1 MRVFLVGFLEL
12 GRFPDRILQL
22 DIERR
27 GYHLGDAIDVAVRH
41 VHGPTDVLDR
51 RLRRHGAERDDLRD
65 VLAAVLSRDIFD
77 HLAATVHAEID
88 VDVGH
93 RNAFG
98 IQEALKEQFVLQ
110 RIDVGDLERIGHQR
124 ARGRAAPRPHRNVM
138 LFGVADE
145 VPHDQE
151 VSGKLHL
158 LDNGDFARQP
168 LLVVRQAVLEFS
180 LPFQF
185 AQNV

>member
-1 MRVFLVGFLEL
+1 M
-12 GRFPDRILQL
+12 
-22 DIERR
+22 
-27 GYHLGDAIDVAVRH
+27 
-41 VHGPTDVLDR
+41 
-51 RLRRHGAERDDLRD
+51 
-65 VLAAVLSRDIFD
+65 
-77 HLAATVHAEID
+77 
-88 VDVGH
+88 
-93 RNAFG
+93 
-98 IQEALKEQFVLQ
+98 LQ

-124 ARGRAAPRPHRNVM
+124 ARGRTAPRPHRNMM